1 MKSYAWALV
10 ASAVV
15 PVGCTEG
22 QRPEPRTLAANQEAR
37 CGDES
42 PVARDR
48 AASRSNVEQVEPLYA
63 IVDSTPNGQES
74 RLLGAKLHLR
84 PVPGET
90 AESMTHALYCHAAT
104 EVLHGEDACPYS
116 IPDGWVAISVKSE
129 GDGYVVK
136 LEGMDHQQAKTILER
151 AQAFARN

>member
-1 MKSYAWALV
+1 MKAAIGALLASVV
-10 ASAVV
+10 AI
-15 PVGCTEG
+15 VGCTEG
-22 QRPEPRTLAANQEAR
+22 QRPEPRTLAAKQAAR

-42 PVARDR
+42 SVAQER

-74 RLLGAKLHLR
+74 RLIGAKLHLR
-84 PVPGET
+84 PLPGET

-104 EVLHGEDACPYS
+104 EVLQGHDACPYS
-116 IPDGWVAISVKSE
+116 IPDGWVDISVKSD

-136 LEGMDHQQAKTILER
+136 LQGQDFGQAKTILER

>member
-1 MKSYAWALV
+1 MKSSIGALLAGVV
-10 ASAVV
+10 AL
-15 PVGCTEG
+15 VGCTEG
-22 QRPEPRTLAANQEAR
+22 QRPEPRTLAAREAAR

-42 PVARDR
+42 SVAQDR
-48 AASRSNVEQVEPLYA
+48 VASRANVEQVEPLYA

-74 RLLGAKLHLR
+74 RLIGAKLHLR

-104 EVLHGEDACPYS
+104 EVLYGEDACPYS
-116 IPDGWVAISVKSE
+116 IPDGWVDISVKSE

-136 LEGMDHQQAKTILER
+136 LEGQDHRQAKSILER

>member
-1 MKSYAWALV
+1 MKSFAWALV

-15 PVGCTEG
+15 LVGCTEG
-22 QRPEPRTLAANQEAR
+22 QWPEPRTLAARQAAR

-42 PVARDR
+42 SVAQERV
-48 AASRSNVEQVEPLYA
+48 ASPSNVEQVEPLYA

-84 PVPGET
+84 PLRGET
-90 AESMTHALYCHAAT
+90 AESMTHALYCHETA
-104 EVLHGEDACPYS
+104 EVLRGEGACPYS
-116 IPDGWVAISVKSE
+116 VPDGWVDISVKSE

-136 LEGMDHQQAKTILER
+136 LEGQDFRQAKRILER
-151 AQAFARN
+151 AQAFAHN